1 MKTTRW
7 SILFN
12 QLCAPDYVSDGAAV
26 LFPNEGQVI
35 RMTSDERA
43 ALKNYIAA
51 FPTIK
56 RLVVRNRTY
65 EVDSDEADSHCNIAS
80 ENAYSS
86 TATRYFNSKVH
97 ISNAQERVLATLLT
111 GLSFQDIYTMVKNNI
126 DGLPRDL
133 TLKALNRFEHN
144 YERTPD
150 VLQLA
155 TPNLAGNH

>member
-1 MKTTRW
+1 MSGVNDRIVPDTMLIKEV
-7 SILFN
+7 SIKGFN
-12 QLCAPDYVSDGAAV
+12 GSVSRPSAIGRNEDNKMEYFVQSMPRNLALLCAQDYVSDGAAV

-65 EVDSDEADSHCNIAS
+65 EVDSDEADSHSNIAS

-97 ISNAQERVLATLLT
+97 ISNAQ
-111 GLSFQDIYTMVKNNI
+111 
-126 DGLPRDL
+126 
-133 TLKALNRFEHN
+133 
-144 YERTPD
+144 
-150 VLQLA
+150 
-155 TPNLAGNH
+155 